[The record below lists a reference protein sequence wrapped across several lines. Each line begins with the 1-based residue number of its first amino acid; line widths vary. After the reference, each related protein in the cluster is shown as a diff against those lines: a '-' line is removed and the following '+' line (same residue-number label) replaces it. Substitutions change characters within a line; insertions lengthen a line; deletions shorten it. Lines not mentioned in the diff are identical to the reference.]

1 MPDTL
6 IANVANYNIV
16 AILTRSIFAPVEF
29 DPHDIPSVFQTM
41 EEYRIAAQCASDY
54 GFLHK
59 TASAVKIHHQ
69 TYSDLRKEIQLPA
82 QLICAS
88 RNKASEVL
96 KSLKEKKKKSQ
107 PHFKYFLPI
116 RYDQR
121 SSTLLEEKQQ
131 VSLATVQGRILVKYS
146 IPQYFRKYND
156 WERKGIELI
165 YRDKV
170 FYLNFVVQK
179 KIPKTKVHC
188 GEIIGVDR
196 GIKNIAVD
204 SNNNFYTGKNTREVK
219 RKYFRQRRSL
229 QKKGTRSAK
238 RKLRKV
244 SKRER
249 RFQKDVNHCVSKKI
263 VGKSK
268 RNSTVVFEDL
278 SGIRNDMQAS
288 KKMNREL
295 HSWPFFQL
303 EEFVRYK
310 MKEKSMYFHE
320 VDPRYTSQKCSRC
333 RYISRS
339 NRKGSQFKCR
349 KCGYKSDSDRNAAIN
364 IKQVYID
371 YSTRLFVEM
380 ETPISLT
387 ILKRQNLAE
396 EGTSVFS
403 GAQVSSPIVA
413 S

>member
-1 MPDTL
+1 
-6 IANVANYNIV
+6 VE
-16 AILTRSIFAPVEF
+16 ILTRSIFAPVEI
-29 DPHDIPSVFQTM
+29 DPDDITTVFQTM
-41 EEYRIAAQCASDY
+41 EEYWTSAQYASDY
-54 GFLHK
+54 GFFNK

-69 TYSDLRKEIQLPA
+69 TYADLRKEIQLPS

-121 SSTLLEEKQQ
+121 SSTLFEENHQ
-131 VSLATVQGRILVKYS
+131 VSLATVNGRIMVKYS
-146 IPQYFRKYND
+146 IPKYFKKYD
-156 WERKGIELI
+156 EWERRGIELI

-179 KIPKTKVHC
+179 EIPDSEVHC
-188 GEIIGVDR
+188 GEVIGVDR

-204 SNNNFYTGKNTREVK
+204 SKNNFYSGKHTREVN

-238 RKLRKV
+238 RKLQQV

-263 VGKSK
+263 IGKSK
-268 RNSTVVFEDL
+268 RNSTLVFEDL
-278 SGIRNDMQAS
+278 SGIREDMKAT

-303 EEFVRYK
+303 EAFVRYK
-310 MKEKSMYFHE
+310 MKEKGMYFQE
-320 VDPRYTSQKCSRC
+320 IEPRYTSQKCSYC
-333 RYISRS
+333 GYISRS
-339 NRKGSQFKCR
+339 NRKRSQFKCR
-349 KCGYKSDSDRNAAIN
+349 SCKYTTDADRNAAIN
-364 IKQVYID
+364 IEQDYFD
-371 YSTRLFVEM
+371 YSTQLFVET
-380 ETPISLT
+380 ETPLSLT
-387 ILKRQNLAE
+387 IPIRQNLAE
-396 EGTSVFS
+396 EGISFFS
-403 GAQVSSPIVA
+403 GAQISSPNVA